1 MAIEAAARSL
11 HRFGAPRI
19 GNDVERWESLSAMS
33 QVRWM
38 RMAEQALLAAE
49 SCREAETPVIERR
62 E

>member
-1 MAIEAAARSL
+1 
-11 HRFGAPRI
+11 
-19 GNDVERWESLSAMS
+19 
-33 QVRWM
+33 M